1 MSVSE
6 EKLCMISI
14 NLLHVVMVEVSLAD
28 IEDAHSTIYW
38 LIKYEL
44 SSLHV
49 DRNKMLIKYSAM
61 LEVWF
66 CWKVQRF
73 LAVVD

>member
-28 IEDAHSTIYW
+28 IEDTIYW

-66 CWKVQRF
+66 CWKVQCF